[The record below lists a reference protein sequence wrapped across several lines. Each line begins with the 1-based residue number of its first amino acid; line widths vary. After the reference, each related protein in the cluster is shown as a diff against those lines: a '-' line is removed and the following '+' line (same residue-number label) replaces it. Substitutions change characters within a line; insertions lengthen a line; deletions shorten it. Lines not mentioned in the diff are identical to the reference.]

1 MARRKGSGRGKST
14 VNSRKS
20 ALENARERLKDDPG
34 GTTQSRQ
41 TQQQQQNHS
50 SSNMEAATT
59 TTTTTKHYNKTT
71 KLQNNHHRSTE
82 RRGTYRTQ
90 GGDTQANASNNV
102 KVPKQTAKQ
111 AKAAAAAAQ
120 RAAALAVYSTAET
133 VESGSNGKAK
143 DPLAIG
149 NETAVTHGNSK
160 SARAREARGEQK
172 TVGKSETATTNVNNN
187 NNNTTTATSSSS
199 SNNKHSDTS
208 NSSLSKNNFTISPNE
223 LARKSDKSQQQPQQ
237 QQQNVNNNSSDMK
250 AATVAKTAE
259 TATGAAPATAAEP
272 NTWNNAR
279 YLHKKF
285 KRLASTTDV
294 DSLVADNQSVNA
306 AGSSA
311 SSEAGSEAAPTR
323 TTSLSSAAS
332 TSSISP
338 PPATTPTVMAN
349 AQNAAP
355 PAAGYVQSAIG
366 ALPLTNGHVHA
377 AAAAVVA
384 TNEPSNYNNNTNNVK
399 YSVVPPNAESNN
411 NNNESISAAQ
421 QLEAEQ
427 IPQTLSHIYENQQS
441 QQNSGSNSNAS
452 TASANSGRYVCPY
465 CNLNCTK
472 PSVLQKHIRAHTNER
487 PYPCDICGIAFKT
500 NSNYYKHCRS
510 RSHAARKRGIAVPIS
525 ADDGL
530 FGGSDQEGDPELS
543 NSSSDVISRT
553 ASPLED
559 LSTAS
564 SPVVANTTASTNTL
578 SPQQLQQLQQQQ
590 QKQTQLQQQQQIVLA
605 IQQQQQQ
612 QQQQLQHQASAA
624 HSPHMT
630 LPSTPSPSSLSSAKS
645 AYLQQPAQQQPQ
657 QLPLGSPAAGTL
669 PPPQP
674 TTSNATTITA
684 VTTTPKQGTATEY
697 KPYKPKFHN
706 AALYATTKEAAAAA
720 AAVAAGMPP
729 GLLQPLPL
737 QQSPQQQL
745 AHAPPPH
752 SMSPATHLAML
763 SQAQAPPPPNA
774 SHHPSLSPS
783 TQVKLNNHINTHQ
796 LQLQLQQQQ
805 QQPQALHVLPPP
817 LNAGIPLHHVAAMS
831 PKSGAPRPDLAAVAA
846 ANMGYLP
853 GARMLYSG
861 AIEFPPEVLRMMTAD
876 KHQKIQYPYK
886 WLEQELQQQFH
897 KLSQQQQQQQLQHLQ
912 SQLTAHAPPAPT
924 TVLKPTATLPV
935 HARATSGG
943 SGQHTSAA
951 AAAGMQQMSAS
962 APLPAAQQTP
972 MQYFANSLTGGMV
985 SAASSATSNTTA
997 SISTGLL
1004 HSNIS
1009 NAAASGT
1016 NKVADLVQE
1025 HITKLISQ
1033 NEAIVENKAVL
1044 LQKKYPKG
1052 LNRSRSFNNNGS
1064 GNNIG
1069 PAATS
1074 AGNPSG
1080 SNVNLVATTAVGSD
1094 NATNARLAQAIV
1106 QKQQQQQLQ
1115 QQLQQQQHYQQQF
1128 QQQLMAGSQAMQMPP
1143 PSQQQQQQQQQHI
1156 AQLRLEEQ
1164 HQQHQLQLQ
1173 QQQQQHMQPNGIS
1186 KHLMPTSVASK
1197 SSSIAAPVSQHLQ
1210 TLHQPQHPTTS
1221 ASAYRQQQLTIAPPL
1236 ENQRP
1241 TPSPTSAQT
1250 NANAMQKDLINSMQQ
1265 LSAVNSNALPLNLSA
1280 KPKPRQEEQSE
1291 AIPSSNL
1298 NTTRSSTPRKR
1309 QSIENQISNSSNDGS
1324 TNSSMVTAPPAANS
1338 GSTNAKQPTNVSII
1352 KNLLLNARGLAV
1364 PTGEGED
1371 AVYNCPLCA
1380 NTFRTAE
1387 DLQLHN
1393 STYCQG
1399 ASSAPISPASSP
1411 SLHYFRSNSM
1421 TLNLP
1426 ELKNTIMRSNDPLP
1440 LAKLAW
1446 YQLPTKPSS
1455 LVLSRL
1461 SASQAG
1467 RSKATTTTTT
1477 SATSTAP
1484 TSSTSSN
1491 SVANCVASPRSTP
1504 PNGPPTHLTLPDPNI
1519 VRLVDA
1525 PLPSPGPLL
1534 GKTPL
1539 VDFGNTSETRKSSED
1554 VIITKM
1560 HEDRQI
1566 EPHTPAKRSK
1576 LAADNSEPFQLNPVP
1591 TSSKRLTINNIS
1603 GGDIQL
1609 LPNSSTSDL
1618 SKKEERMRRLTS
1630 SGGSIIPLSEC
1641 SDVDKSTK
1649 MIRTSLLSGGSF
1661 QEVSPKPKDKENK
1674 SSIAL
1679 PFPNSNVFAPKLSLA
1694 GLGLP
1699 TNGPQHFHQFS
1710 INPITAFNP
1719 LTLPPLQSMSG
1730 SGEKFIP
1737 HVPGIPG
1744 PNSLTPLPPPPQQLQ
1759 LPQPTPQMLT
1769 AGRSLSPNRKKSQ
1782 SPLLLA
1788 NSVSPKSLALPP
1800 QENLKS
1806 SSPFRGAQ
1814 NMPAELERA
1823 TSMRVAR
1830 NWSQQV
1836 ATNSSNKPSSLE
1848 VPKKPF
1854 NFTRMAD
1861 NISPRK
1867 SGGVNVPKSSPPEN
1881 EVRHFNFDH
1890 LTKDVDAGA
1899 NCASTS
1905 SALTPLHVD
1914 ISASGAGASG
1924 NSNGSEPTDAE
1935 TKKSK
1940 FLRPTS
1946 LPLKPGTFTPK
1957 RHHGI
1962 TPNANTLPLISPE
1975 TPRQSKSCVQLY
1987 LNGHAYT
1994 YLGLKCSTKMFY
2006 CTVNCPQASY
2016 VAGAQ
2021 KLSMYSVWKV
2031 CAENNP
2037 HPLGFKPKLVMSLYD
2052 SRQKSSTSTM
2062 AGMNKL
2068 PYTLVVSQQTV
2079 MTPFENNKGQ
2089 YQHHQLKQITLNTNT
2104 SESVEQLKKAS
2115 AGSSGSSS
2123 GSSGSAEG
2131 GSKKESSASQMLVGG
2146 YESHEDYTYIRG
2158 RGRGRYVCSECGIRC
2173 KKPSMLKKH
2182 IRTHTDVRPY
2192 TCKHCNFS
2200 FKTKGN
2206 LTKHMQSK
2214 THFKKCLELGI
2225 NPGPMPAD
2233 GEFLE
2238 PEPEF
2243 DQQSQTSAG
2252 GRTSSIPGESD
2263 SDDYSDN
2270 ESESSDT
2277 DESKSRLLEH
2287 EAARC
2292 LLSLSMTPPI
2302 GQSISPHPKS
2312 EPYPYQ
2318 QHGERM
2324 ESAAMSFVGQTSAP
2338 TTAVTTTNSSTAS
2351 THPTGIK
2358 RVISFSSPKPP
2369 FDYQKQEQYYSNPEE
2384 SKPKPNNSAAAASY
2398 ESAPIDLTKPRA
2410 AVNVT
2415 TTSVTATT
2423 AAVQLSSVALM
2434 EEYSASSAVP
2444 LSGPPVQT
2452 QAQIRDVIFGSS
2464 TNESGFLK
2472 TLISVSDKVRS
2483 STETLENYKNGDE
2496 LSQAYQ
2502 YHKAFQYHKI
2512 KQIQMNQSFPDAINV
2527 NAINQNLAS
2536 TTNMST
2542 VSVAGAGGS
2551 SALTTT
2557 ATASS
2562 GVRIS
2567 ESIAATVV
2575 ANDQA
2580 TDVIDVVNVSAS
2592 NKTGTSIS
2600 NKVEKE
2606 KSATELQVPTI
2617 EVNAVPAEEPKNE
2630 QTTASAAAAATAASN
2645 HKVNV
2650 SASSA
2655 GNHKIL
2661 PTKSNAPAPS
2671 KSSDEGEDSECISDQ
2686 EQSAVGPTAKRSRSI
2701 SNSATNNNTTN
2712 VEPHNA
2718 KLPAVVA
2725 QPGTTDFTGV
2735 LSAPGRTVVVG
2746 EDGLKKSGNNEIQP
2760 VYPRVRMSPD
2770 GRPVCKVCTKTFQT
2784 QGQLTLHM
2792 NIHYM
2797 ERKFRCEPCGV
2808 SFRTQGHLQKHERA
2822 EAHKN
2827 KVMMTSTFGVPTTSN
2842 PRPFECTD
2850 CKIAFRIHGHL
2861 AKHLRSKTHVQKL
2874 ECLQKLPF
2882 GTYAEI
2888 ERAGI
2893 SLTEIDTSDC
2903 ENSLISLKTL
2913 AQKLIEKDPNKLGS
2927 YTTPSGMNLGSGLSG
2942 GSGAMGDSATN
2953 HNALVSQD
2961 SASEDDFSAATI
2973 AAATAIASLD
2983 NDSATNTPKRTNSTS
2998 EDEAIVSGLNNN
3010 LKRRLPGN
3018 FSNGEESDNPTE
3030 SAGSEKRAR
3039 VSSLS
3044 SVGAASATAAVGSP
3058 ASMSSSNASSN
3069 N

>member
-1 MARRKGSGRGKST
+1 MARRKGSGRGKTT

-41 TQQQQQNHS
+41 QNLS
-50 SSNMEAATT
+50 NSNMEAATT

-71 KLQNNHHRSTE
+71 KLQNNHHRATE

-90 GGDTQANASNNV
+90 GGEAQANASDNV

-120 RAAALAVYSTAET
+120 RAAALAAYTATET
-133 VESGSNGKAK
+133 VVSGSTGKATAGGAK

-149 NETAVTHGNSK
+149 NEAAVVIQGNNK
-160 SARAREARGEQK
+160 SARVREARGEQK
-172 TVGKSETATTNVNNN
+172 TVVKSETATTNVSNNN

-199 SNNKHSDTS
+199 HNSNNKHSDTS
-208 NSSLSKNNFTISPNE
+208 NSSLSKSNFTLSQNE
-223 LARKSDKSQQQPQQ
+223 LARKSEKSQQQQQ
-237 QQQNVNNNSSDMK
+237 QQQNVNNSSDMT
-250 AATVAKTAE
+250 ATAKTAE
-259 TATGAAPATAAEP
+259 TTGQGAAPVPAPAAEP

-294 DSLVADNQSVNA
+294 DSLVADSQRVNA

-311 SSEAGSEAAPTR
+311 SSEAGSEVAPTR

-338 PPATTPTVMAN
+338 PPATTPTPTAATNAQSTAPTAN
-349 AQNAAP
+349 AAF
-355 PAAGYVQSAIG
+355 VQSAIA
-366 ALPLTNGHVHA
+366 ALPLTNGHAHVA
-377 AAAAVVA
+377 AAPAVA
-384 TNEPSNYNNNTNNVK
+384 TAEQSNYNNNAHSVK
-399 YSVVPPNAESNN
+399 YSGATAQSSNHSESNN
-411 NNNESISAAQ
+411 NDSISAAQ

-441 QQNSGSNSNAS
+441 QQNNGGNSNAS
-452 TASANSGRYVCPY
+452 TGRYVCPY

-543 NSSSDVISRT
+543 NSSSDVLSRT

-559 LSTAS
+559 LSTTS
-564 SPVVANTTASTNTL
+564 SPVVMSTTATAANTLT
-578 SPQQLQQLQQQQ
+578 PQQLQQLQQQQ

-605 IQQQQQQ
+605 IQQQQQ
-612 QQQQLQHQASAA
+612 LQQASAA
-624 HSPHMT
+624 QSTHVA
-630 LPSTPSPSSLSSAKS
+630 LPSAPSPSSLSSAKS

-669 PPPQP
+669 PPPQSQ
-674 TTSNATTITA
+674 TTNATTITA
-684 VTTTPKQGTATEY
+684 VTTTSKQAAAATEL

-706 AALYATTKEAAAAA
+706 AAFYATTKEAA

-737 QQSPQQQL
+737 QQSPHQQL
-745 AHAPPPH
+745 PQAPPHNMP
-752 SMSPATHLAML
+752 PATHLAML
-763 SQAQAPPPPNA
+763 PQAPAPPPAPTA
-774 SHHPSLSPS
+774 VHHPSLSPS
-783 TQVKLNNHINTHQ
+783 TQVKLSNHINTHQ
-796 LQLQLQQQQ
+796 LQLQLQQP
-805 QQPQALHVLPPP
+805 QQPHALHVLPPP

-831 PKSGAPRPDLAAVAA
+831 PKSAGPRPDLVNAAAAVAA

-853 GARMLYSG
+853 GTRMIYPGGIDL
-861 AIEFPPEVLRMMTAD
+861 PPEALHMMTAD
-876 KHQKIQYPYK
+876 KRQKLHFQYK
-886 WLEQELQQQFH
+886 WLEQELQQHFH
-897 KLSQQQQQQQLQHLQ
+897 KLSQQQQQQLQHMSP

-935 HARATSGG
+935 HARATSAANA
-943 SGQHTSAA
+943 QHVSAA
-951 AAAGMQQMSAS
+951 PTAGMQQMTAS
-962 APLPAAQQTP
+962 APLPGAQQTP
-972 MQYFANSLTGGMV
+972 LQYFSNTGGGGMV
-985 SAASSATSNTTA
+985 SAASSTTSNTTA
-997 SISTGLL
+997 SISTGIL

-1052 LNRSRSFNNNGS
+1052 LNRSRSFTNNGG
-1064 GNNIG
+1064 GNNSG
-1069 PAATS
+1069 AAATS
-1074 AGNPSG
+1074 TGTAGG
-1080 SNVNLVATTAVGSD
+1080 SNVSLVATTAVGSD
-1094 NATNARLAQAIV
+1094 SATNARLAQAIV

-1143 PSQQQQQQQQQHI
+1143 PSQQQQQQHI

-1173 QQQQQHMQPNGIS
+1173 QQQQQQHHMQPNGIS
-1186 KHLMPTSVASK
+1186 KNLMSMSSATK
-1197 SSSIAAPVSQHLQ
+1197 SSGISGPMPQHLQ
-1210 TLHQPQHPTTS
+1210 TLHSQPQRHPTT
-1221 ASAYRQQQLTIAPPL
+1221 SAYRQQQLSTALPP
-1236 ENQRP
+1236 ETQRP
-1241 TPSPTSAQT
+1241 TPSPTSKD
-1250 NANAMQKDLINSMQQ
+1250 NMNAMQQI
-1265 LSAVNSNALPLNLSA
+1265 SAAANSNALPLNLSA
-1280 KPKPRQEEQSE
+1280 KPKPRQEEQ
-1291 AIPSSNL
+1291 ADTIPASNL
-1298 NTTRSSTPRKR
+1298 ATTTPSNTPRKR
-1309 QSIENQISNSSNDGS
+1309 QSIENQMSNSSNDGS
-1324 TNSSMVTAPPAANS
+1324 TNSSMVTAPPAVSS
-1338 GSTNAKQPTNVSII
+1338 GTANAKQPTNVSII
-1352 KNLLLNARGLAV
+1352 KNLLLNARGLAK

-1371 AVYNCPLCA
+1371 AVYNCPLCS

-1399 ASSAPISPASSP
+1399 AASAPISPVSSP
-1411 SLHYFRSNSM
+1411 SYLHFRSNSM

-1426 ELKNTIMRSNDPLP
+1426 ELKNTILSSQNPLP

-1446 YQLPTKPSS
+1446 YQLRTKPSS

-1467 RSKATTTTTT
+1467 SSKATTTTTT

-1504 PNGPPTHLTLPDPNI
+1504 PNGPPANLTLPDPNI
-1519 VRLVDA
+1519 VRLIDA

-1560 HEDRQI
+1560 HEDRQF
-1566 EPHTPAKRSK
+1566 ETHTSAKRAK
-1576 LAADNSEPFQLNPVP
+1576 LASESNEIFSLNQTSTSSGSGVMAA
-1591 TSSKRLTINNIS
+1591 TSSKRLTINSIS

-1609 LPNSSTSDL
+1609 LPNTSTSDL
-1618 SKKEERMRRLTS
+1618 SKKEERMRRFTS
-1630 SGGSIIPLSEC
+1630 SGGCIIPLSEC

-1649 MIRTSLLSGGSF
+1649 MIRTPLLSGGSF

-1674 SSIAL
+1674 SGIAL
-1679 PFPNSNVFAPKLSLA
+1679 PFPNSSAFTSKLSLV

-1719 LTLPPLQSMSG
+1719 LTLPPLQSMTG
-1730 SGEKFIP
+1730 SGEKIIP

-1744 PNSLTPLPPPPQQLQ
+1744 PNSLTPQLPPPQHLQ
-1759 LPQPTPQMLT
+1759 LPQPVPQLLT
-1769 AGRSLSPNRKKSQ
+1769 AGRSLSPNRKKTQ
-1782 SPLLLA
+1782 SPLLIA
-1788 NSVSPKSLALPP
+1788 NSVSPKSMTMSS

-1806 SSPFRGAQ
+1806 ASPFRSAQ
-1814 NMPAELERA
+1814 NAPNEFERA
-1823 TSMRVAR
+1823 TGMRAAR
-1830 NWSQQV
+1830 NWNSQ
-1836 ATNSSNKPSSLE
+1836 AAAGSTSKPNSLD

-1867 SGGVNVPKSSPPEN
+1867 GGSANVPKSSPPEG

-1890 LTKDVDAGA
+1890 LTKDVETGTSTPA
-1899 NCASTS
+1899 N

-1914 ISASGAGASG
+1914 ISASAASG
-1924 NSNGSEPTDAE
+1924 NSNSSEPTDAE
-1935 TKKSK
+1935 RKKSK

-2079 MTPFENNKGQ
+2079 MTPFENNQGQ
-2089 YQHHQLKQITLNTNT
+2089 YLHHQLKQISLNTNT
-2104 SESVEQLKKAS
+2104 TESADQLKKIS

-2123 GSSGSAEG
+2123 GSSGSADG
-2131 GSKKESSASQMLVGG
+2131 SSKKEPSASQMLVGG

-2243 DQQSQTSAG
+2243 DQQSTTSAG

-2270 ESESSDT
+2270 ESESSGRHT

-2287 EAARC
+2287 EAARG

-2302 GQSISPHPKS
+2302 GQSISPHPKT

-2318 QHGERM
+2318 QHGERV
-2324 ESAAMSFVGQTSAP
+2324 ETAAMSFVGQTSMA
-2338 TTAVTTTNSSTAS
+2338 TTAVTTTCASTGS

-2384 SKPKPNNSAAAASY
+2384 SKPKPNNNAAAASY

-2410 AVNVT
+2410 AVSVT
-2415 TTSVTATT
+2415 SSSVTAST
-2423 AAVQLSSVALM
+2423 AAVQLSNTALA
-2434 EEYSASSAVP
+2434 EEYSGSTAVP

-2452 QAQIRDVIFGSS
+2452 QAQIRDVIFGNSN
-2464 TNESGFLK
+2464 NESGFLK

-2483 STETLENYKNGDE
+2483 STEMLENYKNGDE

-2512 KQIQMNQSFPDAINV
+2512 KQIQMNQSFPDAVNV

-2542 VSVAGAGGS
+2542 VSVAGAGANI
-2551 SALTTT
+2551 ALTTT

-2567 ESIAATVV
+2567 ESIATTVLT
-2575 ANDQA
+2575 NDTTDA
-2580 TDVIDVVNVSAS
+2580 TDSPPNKSSAA
-2592 NKTGTSIS
+2592 TS
-2600 NKVEKE
+2600 NKVERE
-2606 KSATELQVPTI
+2606 KNTTELQVPTI
-2617 EVNAVPAEEPKNE
+2617 EVNAAPTEESKSE
-2630 QTTASAAAAATAASN
+2630 QTVAPATAATAASTN
-2645 HKVNV
+2645 KVNV
-2650 SASSA
+2650 SSSNA
-2655 GNHKIL
+2655 TNTKPI
-2661 PTKSNAPAPS
+2661 PTKSNVPAAC
-2671 KSSDEGEDSECISDQ
+2671 KSSDEGEDSEYISDQ
-2686 EQSAVGPTAKRSRSI
+2686 EQPAAGHTAKRSRNV
-2701 SNSATNNNTTN
+2701 SNTASNNNTTN
-2712 VEPHNA
+2712 TESHNA

-2760 VYPRVRMSPD
+2760 VYRVRMSPD

-2784 QGQLTLHM
+2784 QGQLSLHM

-2927 YTTPSGMNLGSGLSG
+2927 YTTPSGMSVGSGLSG
-2942 GSGAMGDSATN
+2942 ASGAMGESAGISNN
-2953 HNALVSQD
+2953 HSAIVSQD

-2998 EDEAIVSGLNNN
+2998 EDEAIASGLNNN

-3030 SAGSEKRAR
+3030 SASSEKRAR

-3044 SVGAASATAAVGSP
+3044 SIGAASATAAVGSP
-3058 ASMSSSNASSN
+3058 ASITSSNASSN

>member
-1 MARRKGSGRGKST
+1 MARRKGSGRGKTT

-34 GTTQSRQ
+34 GTAQSRQ

-50 SSNMEAATT
+50 NSNMEAATT
-59 TTTTTKHYNKTT
+59 TTTTAKHYNKTT
-71 KLQNNHHRSTE
+71 KLQNNHHRATE

-90 GGDTQANASNNV
+90 GGEAQANASDSV

-120 RAAALAVYSTAET
+120 RAAALAAYTATET
-133 VESGSNGKAK
+133 VVSGSNGKATAGGAK

-149 NETAVTHGNSK
+149 NEAAVVTQGSK

-172 TVGKSETATTNVNNN
+172 TVVKSETVTTSVNN

-199 SNNKHSDTS
+199 SHNNSNNKHSDTS
-208 NSSLSKNNFTISPNE
+208 NSSLSKNNFTLSQNE
-223 LARKSDKSQQQPQQ
+223 LARKSDQSQQ
-237 QQQNVNNNSSDMK
+237 QQQQDVNNSSDMK
-250 AATVAKTAE
+250 ATAKAAE
-259 TATGAAPATAAEP
+259 TAAGAAPVAAPAAEP

-294 DSLVADNQSVNA
+294 DSLVADSQSVNA
-306 AGSSA
+306 VGSSA
-311 SSEAGSEAAPTR
+311 SSEAGSEAAQTR

-338 PPATTPTVMAN
+338 PPATTPTPTAVTN
-349 AQNAAP
+349 AQSTAP
-355 PAAGYVQSAIG
+355 PAAAYVQSAIA
-366 ALPLTNGHVHA
+366 ALPLTNGHAHA
-377 AAAAVVA
+377 AATVVA
-384 TNEPSNYNNNTNNVK
+384 TVEQSNYNNNTHSIK
-399 YSVVPPNAESNN
+399 YSGAPANSSNHSESNN
-411 NNNESISAAQ
+411 NNNDSISATQ

-427 IPQTLSHIYENQQS
+427 IPQTLSHIYENQQN
-441 QQNSGSNSNAS
+441 QQNSGGNSNAS
-452 TASANSGRYVCPY
+452 TGRYVCPY

-559 LSTAS
+559 LSIAS
-564 SPVVANTTASTNTL
+564 SPVVVSAAASANTLT
-578 SPQQLQQLQQQQ
+578 PQQLQQLQQQQ

-605 IQQQQQQ
+605 IQQQQM
-612 QQQQLQHQASAA
+612 QHASAA
-624 HSPHMT
+624 HSPHVT
-630 LPSTPSPSSLSSAKS
+630 LPSTPSPSSLSSTKS

-684 VTTTPKQGTATEY
+684 VTVTPKQTAATEH

-720 AAVAAGMPP
+720 AAVAASMPP

-737 QQSPQQQL
+737 QQSPHQQL
-745 AHAPPPH
+745 PQASPQ
-752 SMSPATHLAML
+752 SMPPATHLAML
-763 SQAQAPPPPNA
+763 PQAQAPLPPPTA

-805 QQPQALHVLPPP
+805 QQQPQALHVLPPP
-817 LNAGIPLHHVAAMS
+817 HNAGIPLHHVAAMS
-831 PKSGAPRPDLAAVAA
+831 PKSAAPRADLVNAAAAVAA

-853 GARMLYSG
+853 GTRMIYPG
-861 AIEFPPEVLRMMTAD
+861 GIDFPPEALHMMTAD
-876 KHQKIQYPYK
+876 KRQKLHYQYK
-886 WLEQELQQQFH
+886 WLEQELQQHFH
-897 KLSQQQQQQQLQHLQ
+897 KLSQQQQQQQLQHMP
-912 SQLTAHAPPAPT
+912 SQLAAHAPSAPT
-924 TVLKPTATLPV
+924 TVLKPTPTLPV
-935 HARATSGG
+935 HGRAPSGA
-943 SGQHTSAA
+943 SAQHASAA
-951 AAAGMQQMSAS
+951 AAAGMQQMNAS

-972 MQYFANSLTGGMV
+972 LQYFTNTAGGGLV
-985 SAASSATSNTTA
+985 SGASSATSNTTA

-1052 LNRSRSFNNNGS
+1052 LNRSRSFTNNGG
-1064 GNNIG
+1064 GNNSG
-1069 PAATS
+1069 AAATS
-1074 AGNPSG
+1074 AGNAG
-1080 SNVNLVATTAVGSD
+1080 GNNVSLVATTAVGSD
-1094 NATNARLAQAIV
+1094 SATNARLAQAIV

-1128 QQQLMAGSQAMQMPP
+1128 QQQLMVGSQAMQMPP
-1143 PSQQQQQQQQQHI
+1143 PSQQQQQHI

-1173 QQQQQHMQPNGIS
+1173 QQQQQQHHMQSNGIS
-1186 KHLMPTSVASK
+1186 KNLVSVPTTTK
-1197 SSSIAAPVSQHLQ
+1197 STCIAAPMPQHLQ
-1210 TLHQPQHPTTS
+1210 TLHQPQHPNT
-1221 ASAYRQQQLTIAPPL
+1221 SAYRQPQLTTAPPP
-1236 ENQRP
+1236 ETQRP
-1241 TPSPTSAQT
+1241 APSPISAQST
-1250 NANAMQKDLINSMQQ
+1250 GDALHKDIINAMQQIST
-1265 LSAVNSNALPLNLSA
+1265 ANSNAVPLNLSA
-1280 KPKPRQEEQSE
+1280 KSQPRQEEQTEVIPASNLT
-1291 AIPSSNL
+1291 IRPSS
-1298 NTTRSSTPRKR
+1298 TSRKR
-1309 QSIENQISNSSNDGS
+1309 QSIENQISNSSNEGS
-1324 TNSSMVTAPPAANS
+1324 TNSSMVTAPPAASS
-1338 GSTNAKQPTNVSII
+1338 GATNAKQPTNVSII

-1371 AVYNCPLCA
+1371 AVYNCPLCS

-1399 ASSAPISPASSP
+1399 ATSAPISPVSSP
-1411 SLHYFRSNSM
+1411 SYRYFRSNSM

-1426 ELKNTIMRSNDPLP
+1426 ELKNTIFRSHDPLP

-1446 YQLPTKPSS
+1446 YQLRTKPSS

-1467 RSKATTTTTT
+1467 SSKATTTTTT

-1504 PNGPPTHLTLPDPNI
+1504 PNGPPANLTLPDPNI

-1560 HEDRQI
+1560 HEDRQF
-1566 EPHTPAKRSK
+1566 EPHPSAKRAK
-1576 LAADNSEPFQLNPVP
+1576 LASDSNEVFSLNPAPTSSGGVMAA
-1591 TSSKRLTINNIS
+1591 TSSKRLTINSIS

-1609 LPNSSTSDL
+1609 LPNTSTSDL
-1618 SKKEERMRRLTS
+1618 SKKEERMRRFTS
-1630 SGGSIIPLSEC
+1630 SGGCIIPLSEC
-1641 SDVDKSTK
+1641 SDIDKSTK
-1649 MIRTSLLSGGSF
+1649 MIRTPLLSGGSF

-1679 PFPNSNVFAPKLSLA
+1679 PFANSSAFTPKLSLV

-1699 TNGPQHFHQFS
+1699 TNSPQHFHQFS

-1719 LTLPPLQSMSG
+1719 LTLPPLQSMTG
-1730 SGEKFIP
+1730 GGEKIIP

-1744 PNSLTPLPPPPQQLQ
+1744 PNSLTPQLPPPQHLQ
-1759 LPQPTPQMLT
+1759 LPQPTAQMLA
-1769 AGRSLSPNRKKSQ
+1769 AGRSLSPNRKKTQ
-1782 SPLLLA
+1782 SPLLTA
-1788 NSVSPKSLALPP
+1788 NSVSPKSLTLPS

-1806 SSPFRGAQ
+1806 VSPFRGAQ
-1814 NMPAELERA
+1814 NDLERA
-1823 TSMRVAR
+1823 TGMRAVR
-1830 NWSQQV
+1830 SWNPQT
-1836 ATNSSNKPSSLE
+1836 ATSSTSKPNNLD

-1867 SGGVNVPKSSPPEN
+1867 SGSANILRSSLPEN

-1890 LTKDVDAGA
+1890 LTKDVETGTTTPA
-1899 NCASTS
+1899 N

-1914 ISASGAGASG
+1914 ISTSAASV

-1975 TPRQSKSCVQLY
+1975 TPRPSKSCVQLY

-2052 SRQKSSTSTM
+2052 SRQKSSTNTM

-2079 MTPFENNKGQ
+2079 MTPFENNQGQ
-2089 YQHHQLKQITLNTNT
+2089 YQHHQLKQISLNTNT
-2104 SESVEQLKKAS
+2104 IESAEQLKKAS

-2123 GSSGSAEG
+2123 GSSGSTDG
-2131 GSKKESSASQMLVGG
+2131 KKEPSASQMLVGG

-2243 DQQSQTSAG
+2243 DQQSTTSAG

-2287 EAARC
+2287 EAARG

-2324 ESAAMSFVGQTSAP
+2324 ETAAMSFVGQTSVAA
-2338 TTAVTTTNSSTAS
+2338 TAVTSASSSTAS

-2384 SKPKPNNSAAAASY
+2384 SKPKHNNNATATSY

-2410 AVNVT
+2410 AISVT
-2415 TTSVTATT
+2415 TSSVTVTT
-2423 AAVQLSSVALM
+2423 ATQMGNSALV

-2452 QAQIRDVIFGSS
+2452 QAQIRDVIFGNSN
-2464 TNESGFLK
+2464 NESGFLK

-2483 STETLENYKNGDE
+2483 STEMLENYKNGDE

-2536 TTNMST
+2536 TANMST
-2542 VSVAGAGGS
+2542 VSVAGAGS
-2551 SALTTT
+2551 NTALTI
-2557 ATASS
+2557 TASAS
-2562 GVRIS
+2562 SSVRIS
-2567 ESIAATVV
+2567 ESIATTVV
-2575 ANDQA
+2575 TNDTA
-2580 TDVIDVVNVSAS
+2580 ESTDVVNTSPPKKPSAA
-2592 NKTGTSIS
+2592 T
-2600 NKVEKE
+2600 KVERE
-2606 KSATELQVPTI
+2606 KKATELQVPTI
-2617 EVNAVPAEEPKNE
+2617 EVNAVPTEESMSE
-2630 QTTASAAAAATAASN
+2630 QTVAAAAATTSASN
-2645 HKVNV
+2645 NKVDVSSSSVTNNKTLSAKSNV
-2650 SASSA
+2650 SASC
-2655 GNHKIL
+2655 
-2661 PTKSNAPAPS
+2661 

-2686 EQSAVGPTAKRSRSI
+2686 EQPVVGHTPKRSRSI
-2701 SNSATNNNTTN
+2701 SNTATNNNTTN

-2784 QGQLTLHM
+2784 QGQLSLHM

-2927 YTTPSGMNLGSGLSG
+2927 YTTPSGMSLGSGLSG
-2942 GSGAMGDSATN
+2942 ASGVMGESAGINTN
-2953 HNALVSQD
+2953 HSAIVSQD

-2998 EDEAIVSGLNNN
+2998 EDEAIASGLNNN

-3030 SAGSEKRAR
+3030 SASSEKRAR

-3058 ASMSSSNASSN
+3058 ASITSSNASSN